1 MVERIVITMN
11 GVEFSAAL
19 NDTATARA
27 IAQVL
32 PIENRANR
40 WGGEIYFSVPVNAG
54 IESGAREVVEAGEI
68 GYWPRGSAFCI
79 FFGPTPQSQ
88 GDEIRA
94 ASAVNIIGRMEGGL
108 DRLPGIPDGADVSI
122 RRLSVGA

>member
-1 MVERIVITMN
+1 MVEQIVITMN
-11 GVEFSAAL
+11 GIEFPAAL

-32 PIENRANR
+32 PIESRASR

-54 IESGAREVVEAGEI
+54 IESGAREVVEAGEL
-68 GYWPRGSAFCI
+68 GYWPRGSALCI
-79 FFGPTPQSQ
+79 FFGPTPLSQ

-94 ASAVNIIGRMEGGL
+94 ASAVNIIGRVGGAL
-108 DRLPGIPDGADVSI
+108 DKLWDVPDGAEVTI
-122 RRLSVGA
+122 RRLSEGA